1 MIIRNPYETFAKL
14 HFTPLSLLLGLAL
27 LLVWASIRRLYLH
40 PLLLGMALLGL
51 SLGFVVGGVL
61 TSNLNPVLAELL
73 GAALG
78 LGLLSLRRT
87 YLPSLLLV
95 VLVLLTFLSVG
106 NAGLLLGLLAVAT
119 LVTQLRSSGW
129 KGWQRN
135 IISRD

>member
-95 VLVLLTFLSVG
+95 VLVPLTFLSVG

-129 KGWQRN
+129 KG
-135 IISRD
+135 